1 MRRDRFG
8 MAATMN
14 GFWVFGYG
22 SLMWN
27 PGFAFEERA
36 IGRIHGFRRALCVLS
51 HVHRGTPERPGL
63 VLGLDSGGSC
73 LGVGYRV
80 APSRWDETLDYLR
93 RREQVTLVYR
103 EVNTGFRLGDG
114 RRVTA
119 LTYAVDRA
127 HPQYAGKRRAEELA
141 DIVRQGAGKSGRC
154 IDYILSTLQHLREM
168 AIHDPQL
175 EAVAALLVQAKD
187 NTA

>member
-1 MRRDRFG
+1 MD
-8 MAATMN
+8 

-27 PGFAFEERA
+27 PGFAFEERGV
-36 IGRIHGFRRALCVLS
+36 GRVFGFRRALCVLS
-51 HVHRGTPERPGL
+51 HVHRGTPEKPGL
-63 VLGLDSGGSC
+63 VLGLDGGGSC

-80 APSRWDETLDYLR
+80 SRSHWGETVDYLR

-103 EVNTGFRLGDG
+103 EITTGFRLNDG

-127 HPQYAGKRRAEELA
+127 HPQYAGKRHIEELA
-141 DIVRQGAGKSGRC
+141 AVARQGVGKSGRC
-154 IDYILSTLQHLREM
+154 TDYIFNTLQHLREIG
-168 AIHDPQL
+168 IHDSEL
-175 EAVAALLVQAKD
+175 EAVAALLAQMNDSA
-187 NTA
+187 A

>member
-1 MRRDRFG
+1 MD
-8 MAATMN
+8 

-36 IGRIHGFRRALCVLS
+36 VGRIHGFRRALCVLS

-63 VLGLDSGGSC
+63 VLGLDGGGSC

-80 APSRWDETLDYLR
+80 ARARWSETLDYLR

-103 EVNTGFRLGDG
+103 EVITGFRLSDG
-114 RRVTA
+114 RRVDA

-127 HPQYAGKRRAEELA
+127 HPQYAGKLHAKELA
-141 DIVRQGAGKSGRC
+141 AVARHGVGKSGRC
-154 IDYILSTLQHLREM
+154 TDYIFNTLQHLREM
-168 AIHDPQL
+168 DIHDPEL
-175 EAVAALLVQAKD
+175 EAVAALLAQAKD
-187 NTA
+187 SAA